1 MHNLLITKFSYWKWN
16 IGDIEHDWTCPLG
29 EYVALRFLCRQELS
43 LHHTSILTIDIQQE
57 PHEYIL
63 TESDDNEFDNIQCN
77 IEEIQKQNIDIKK
90 EVIDQEGRFFIFNP
104 LIDNML

>member
-1 MHNLLITKFSYWKWN
+1 M
-16 IGDIEHDWTCPLG
+16 
-29 EYVALRFLCRQELS
+29 S

-63 TESDDNEFDNIQCN
+63 IESDDDESDNVQSN
-77 IEEIQKQNIDIKK
+77 TDEIQKQSADIKN
-90 EVIDQEGRFFIFNP
+90 EVIDQENRSFVFNP